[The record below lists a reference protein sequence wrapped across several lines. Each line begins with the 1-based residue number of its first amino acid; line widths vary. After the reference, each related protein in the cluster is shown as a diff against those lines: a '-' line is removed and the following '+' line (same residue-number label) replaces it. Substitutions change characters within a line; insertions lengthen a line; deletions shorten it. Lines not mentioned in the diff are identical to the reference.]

1 MYKHDCYFDSTRPT
15 NTKYDLRD
23 MRTPISK
30 VGCCGWAAMQYIMFD
45 KTPNTPDALNKIRE
59 NLPDPRRFDHK
70 DGMLEGVYK
79 RDFEN
84 VFGLNG
90 FVLCEV
96 AQRSKN
102 NDNGL
107 GFLGTYLNVTLKQQ
121 LQSGTLKPGTKFL
134 LRVDTEENPHAIAVH
149 VTSEDK
155 ILMIDQVTSCFVENM
170 YGNRRFRLW
179 YFCKDFVLMR
189 VLPVS
194 EDPATRAR
202 ALTRKALETDAC
214 VGRLARE
221 YKASLRR
228 LRECR
233 ERGYSSAACGAVFM
247 KWRGAYSGYKY
258 SKEMLARAKHKA
270 RAEQRLAENAGVVF
284 EPRRRV
290 RRSPRGA
297 APAGSAALQRLVLDR
312 ARTALKLEPLFAAW
326 VRAQAEEAEM
336 CAEPGLR
343 LNKIESI
350 VYGTTYPDK
359 STADR
364 VESLERQIG
373 LVVLSGPS
381 IPNRLYRIEERLRK
395 KTNPR
400 ESAGG
405 VLSVRAHEVSDL

>member
-1 MYKHDCYFDSTRPT
+1 MNEPFCFFDSRRRIKTEY
-15 NTKYDLRD
+15 NLRE

-30 VGCCGWAAMQYIMFD
+30 VGCCGWAAMQYIMFG
-45 KTPNTPDALNKIRE
+45 KTPNTPDALNEIRKS
-59 NLPDPRRFDHK
+59 LPDPRRFNHK
-70 DGMLEGVYK
+70 NGMLEGVYK

-84 VFGLNG
+84 VFRLNG
-90 FVLCEV
+90 FVLREE

-121 LQSGTLKPGTKFL
+121 LQSGSLKPGTKFL

-149 VTSEDK
+149 VTSEHK
-155 ILMIDQVTSCFVENM
+155 ILMIDQVTSCFVEGM
-170 YGNRRFRLW
+170 YGNMRFRSW
-179 YFCKDFVLMR
+179 YFCKDFVFMR

-194 EDPATRAR
+194 EHPATRAR
-202 ALTRKALETDAC
+202 ALARKALAADAS
-214 VGRLARE
+214 VRRLARE

-233 ERGYSSAACGAVFM
+233 KRGYSSAAYGAVFV

-284 EPRRRV
+284 QPRMRV

-312 ARTALKLEPLFAAW
+312 ARTALKIEPLFAAW

-350 VYGTTYPDK
+350 VYGTTYPDM
-359 STADR
+359 S
-364 VESLERQIG
+364 VEARLERLELYFEIDDFSDQSDA
-373 LVVLSGPS
+373 LRLSMIESS
-381 IPNRLYRIEERLRK
+381 IELSEK
-395 KTNPR
+395 
-400 ESAGG
+400 SA
-405 VLSVRAHEVSDL
+405 